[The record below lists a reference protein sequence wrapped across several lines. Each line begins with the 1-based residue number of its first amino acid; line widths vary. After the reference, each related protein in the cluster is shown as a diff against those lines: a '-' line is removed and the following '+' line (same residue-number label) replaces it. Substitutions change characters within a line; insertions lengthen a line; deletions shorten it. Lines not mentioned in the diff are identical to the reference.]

1 MLVLSLSEQLME
13 VKLLF
18 VMNVLSVLGLLPVEI
33 SLLDLLLNPVLLL

>member
-18 VMNVLSVLGLLPVEI
+18 IMNVLSVLSLLPVEI